1 MRRLQT
7 QPQAVSSSV
16 LRVAPILGHII
27 AELALG
33 TSKSSKSS
41 TRTGLLG
48 HTDARN
54 ITSQAAALREARVIT
69 TLSAGLAVDGVNT
82 LPPTRSVLVLEL
94 ARSLAPVEVGAVLGV
109 GNTALVV
116 RAGSD
121 FETAWL
127 LGRCEGREAEGG
139 HGDDVFGQ
147 HGEER
152 RVLA

>member
-33 TSKSSKSS
+33 TSKSSKPS
-41 TRTGLLG
+41 TLTGLLG

-69 TLSAGLAVDGVNT
+69 TLSVGLAVDGVNT

-147 HGEER
+147 HGEKR